1 MKKKVKKNTKATPKK
16 VILDQ
21 LNEPRPL
28 PMGRTEF
35 EEFFERIK
43 SGANIPGLTDD
54 SYRFVL
60 ADRIMH
66 LTATDSHMC
75 DGYFIKAL
83 RKYAAN
89 QVCHAVLWELQ
100 EAKKKR
106 ALEEAKA
113 AEAAEKLA
121 EQAEY
126 DEAPACEAMGT

>member
-1 MKKKVKKNTKATPKK
+1 MKKKVKKNTKSTSKE

-21 LNEPRPL
+21 LNEARPL
-28 PMGRTEF
+28 PMGMQEF
-35 EEFFERIK
+35 DEFVTRIK
-43 SGANIPGLTDD
+43 SGANIPGLTDE

-66 LTATDSHMC
+66 LAATDSHVC

-89 QVCHAVLWELQ
+89 QVCHSVLWELQ

-113 AEAAEKLA
+113 AENAEKLA

-126 DEAPACEAMGT
+126 DEE